1 MGESMKQ
8 IQENID
14 RYIAGELNRQEI
26 DQLWIEFLQDPE
38 WYSYFFSL
46 RHLYAMAESYNPI
59 ENALRSD

>member
-1 MGESMKQ
+1 MNQ

-14 RYIAGELNRQEI
+14 RYISGKLSRQEI

-38 WYSYFFSL
+38 WYAYFL
-46 RHLYAMAESYNPI
+46 TLLHLYAMAESYNPI